1 MRPGVLLAARLAT
14 GCPDPHGSP
23 SRERDPWT
31 GNADWR
37 HGLAGDAYLRAGM
50 SPINASPP
58 PPTHF
63 CSHSV
68 TARPPQTASMQDI
81 VLSAQTPPLSLPE
94 CSQRQP
100 SSSGRSSQ
108 QFLTP
113 GFTCSTPME
122 AVRQRLV
129 SAHARGDLR
138 SLRAAS
144 QALLQLQAHEEQAM
158 RAEHAHLSEYVA
170 QLELSVA
177 VRDDELWQL
186 RRRAAESEAT
196 LARLG
201 DEAAEAQGRSAREL
215 AEAQQCN
222 TVQAQAQQQQQ
233 AQAQA
238 RAAQAQAQAQA
249 QLEEASGAA
258 AARLKQLGA
267 RLQAEQEQCSACVQ
281 SALHA
286 AAEQSQAAEVAG
298 VEAAQLRAQ
307 LITTRSE
314 LATTRSVGIAAA
326 EEAAA
331 QRVTAR
337 SLAERRRQAE
347 RTLEEAHAQLEE
359 AQAQLEEARPELQGR
374 AEAATTLALRAQAQL
389 AVETERRTAA
399 ETQLEL
405 LGAAR
410 REQEVALL
418 TMVLGCTYHG
428 PTHTGSSHS
437 GKAF

>member
-1 MRPGVLLAARLAT
+1 
-14 GCPDPHGSP
+14 
-23 SRERDPWT
+23 
-31 GNADWR
+31 
-37 HGLAGDAYLRAGM
+37 
-50 SPINASPP
+50 
-58 PPTHF
+58 
-63 CSHSV
+63 
-68 TARPPQTASMQDI
+68 MQDI
-81 VLSAQTPPLSLPE
+81 VSSAQMPPLSLALE

-100 SSSGRSSQ
+100 SSSGRSIQ
-108 QFLTP
+108 HLTP
-113 GFTCSTPME
+113 GFTCSKPME

-158 RAEHAHLSEYVA
+158 RAEHAQLGEYVA

-281 SALHA
+281 GALRA
-286 AAEQSQAAEVAG
+286 AAEQSQAAEAAG

-337 SLAERRRQAE
+337 SLAERRTQAE
-347 RTLEEAHAQLEE
+347 RRLEERTLQLE
-359 AQAQLEEARPELQGR
+359 AARPELQGR
-374 AEAATTLALRAQAQL
+374 AEAATALALRAQAQL

-418 TMVLGCTYHG
+418 TMALLGCTYHG
-428 PTHTGSSHS
+428 PMWPYSHWLFS
-437 GKAF
+437 LRQSFP